1 MHLVERIGGARVF
14 RAPGYTYRERIIV
27 VVNEA
32 VTSDISLPQ
41 LVAFIWNIVVVKNAL
56 RGIGIGRYFEFAIK
70 AQA

>member
-1 MHLVERIGGARVF
+1 MHLVERIGGAFFAR
-14 RAPGYTYRERIIV
+14 RDTYRERIIV